1 VASRDILQEYKEVLS
16 RKKFNLPV
24 PILEKWMK
32 VLDKAL
38 TIVPVH
44 KKIKLSRD
52 KKDEKFLECAV
63 SSQADFFIT
72 GDRDFESAQ
81 KLEHVKIISVSIFK
95 KLFLT

>member
-1 VASRDILQEYKEVLS
+1 MRILVDTNVLVSAILKDKTPEEIILYLIDHSESEIEWVASRDILQEYKEVLS

-44 KKIKLSRD
+44 KNWNM
-52 KKDEKFLECAV
+52 
-63 SSQADFFIT
+63 
-72 GDRDFESAQ
+72 
-81 KLEHVKIISVSIFK
+81 
-95 KLFLT
+95 